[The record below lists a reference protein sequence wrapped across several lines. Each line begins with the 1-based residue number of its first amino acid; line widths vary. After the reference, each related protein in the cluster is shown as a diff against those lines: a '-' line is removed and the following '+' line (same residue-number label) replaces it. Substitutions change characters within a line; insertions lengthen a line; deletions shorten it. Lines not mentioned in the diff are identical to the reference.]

1 MEGLPEPGP
10 GPGPLLDPLQE
21 LGRRVQHKG
30 EAGGGKTGFWS
41 PPSCVIWETLVPSS
55 ESQKYSFC
63 FCFTS
68 KMEELE
74 LLLFKYL
81 LL

>member
-30 EAGGGKTGFWS
+30 EAGGWKDR
-41 PPSCVIWETLVPSS
+41 VLVPTQLCDLGDVSS
-55 ESQKYSFC
+55 
-63 FCFTS
+63 
-68 KMEELE
+68 
-74 LLLFKYL
+74 LLWVSEV
-81 LL
+81 